1 MRNAIIVLVIVLLVG
16 GGGYI
21 AWTMMDSN
29 KEDSGQE
36 STSESNDKDDDADDE
51 MGVTATDEAIAT
63 NEVSYDSDG
72 FLPATISVEVGTKVT
87 WTNDSGADMWVAS
100 DPHPVHTDFS
110 RFDQLKSGDSY
121 SFTFEEAGTYEY
133 HNHLNSG
140 DTGSVVV
147 K

>member
-16 GGGYI
+16 GGGYV
-21 AWTMMDSN
+21 AWTMMDSD
-29 KEDSGQE
+29 KDDSSQE
-36 STSESNDKDDDADDE
+36 STSEINDLDADDE
-51 MGVTATDEAIAT
+51 TGDTATDEAANT

-72 FLPATISVEVGTKVT
+72 FSPATISVEVGTKVT
-87 WTNDSGADMWVAS
+87 WTNDSGSDMWVAS